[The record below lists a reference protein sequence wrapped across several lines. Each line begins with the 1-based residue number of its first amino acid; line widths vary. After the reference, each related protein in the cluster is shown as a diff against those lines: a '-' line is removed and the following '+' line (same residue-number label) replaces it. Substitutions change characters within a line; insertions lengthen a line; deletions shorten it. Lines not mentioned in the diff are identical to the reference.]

1 MPSAE
6 LTSTKA
12 PREPAADLQ
21 APCSRNLDIVAGVHL
36 AGYEALAHP
45 QAAGREA
52 SAQDAA
58 HRRRGPAAVRATA
71 RWLRRALADCARAWA
86 LAAGVAPDLYH

>member
-12 PREPAADLQ
+12 PRESAADLQ

-45 QAAGREA
+45 QAAAPSGT
-52 SAQDAA
+52 S
-58 HRRRGPAAVRATA
+58 PARPY
-71 RWLRRALADCARAWA
+71 
-86 LAAGVAPDLYH
+86 APWCT